1 QVISEDLGMKLESV
15 TMDMLG
21 TAKKVAITKDETT
34 IVDGAGEK
42 AEIQARVAQIKQQI
56 AETTSDYDKEKL
68 QERLAKLAG
77 GVAVI
82 RVGGAT
88 ETEVKER
95 KDRVDDALNATR
107 AAVQEGVVV
116 GGGVALVQAAKAL
129 ANVTGENSDQE
140 AGVGIVR
147 RALESPLRQIAE
159 NAGVDGAVVA
169 GKVRESDDDSFGF
182 NAQTEEY
189 GDMFGFGVIDPAK
202 VTRTAL
208 EDAASIAGLLITTE
222 AMVAE
227 RPAPAG
233 AAGGGMPDMGG
244 MGGMGGMM

>member
-1 QVISEDLGMKLESV
+1 M
-15 TMDMLG
+15 
-21 TAKKVAITKDETT
+21 
-34 IVDGAGEK
+34 
-42 AEIQARVAQIKQQI
+42 
-56 AETTSDYDKEKL
+56 
-68 QERLAKLAG
+68 AKLAG

-88 ETEVKER
+88 EVEVKER

-116 GGGVALVQAAKAL
+116 GGGVALVQATKAL
-129 ANVTGENSDQE
+129 ANVTGDNSDQE
-140 AGVGIVR
+140 AGVAIVR
-147 RALESPLRQIAE
+147 RALEAPLRQIAE

-169 GKVRESDDDSFGF
+169 GKVRESDDKTFGF

-233 AAGGGMPDMGG
+233 GAGGGMPDMGG